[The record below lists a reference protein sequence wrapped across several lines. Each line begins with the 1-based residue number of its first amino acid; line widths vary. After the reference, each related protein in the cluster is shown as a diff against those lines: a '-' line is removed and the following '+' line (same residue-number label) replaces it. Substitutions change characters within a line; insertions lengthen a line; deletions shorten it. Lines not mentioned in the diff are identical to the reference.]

1 MNVWFV
7 TLWTSEEDWYPT
19 LQKIK
24 PLLKQH
30 HEADCTTCEGKPH
43 MHLTL
48 WFAEPVKQR
57 SICAWFGVPGA
68 AVRNNMHPSTP
79 HSVQFF
85 KYSRYGLKADEEK
98 VKKPK
103 ITTDTIR
110 EFWADNP
117 KARRKDIFDF
127 FPAALYNSKIYDN
140 ILKYKPNLE
149 WLPEKKI
156 GFWFSGVSDA
166 GKTHCVHEIVKSAF
180 FTYYKMPAGNN
191 YRFWVD
197 YDWEEVVQLAEVSPD
212 KKPQS
217 GLLKEIVDKE
227 PCLVELKY
235 GHIHARPKLV
245 FVTSNFTLE
254 DCYREHPEDLP
265 ALRNRFY
272 QFTFHHA
279 WPSIQAAEEQT
290 LIIDSVKDI
299 ITQLYKLQ

>member
-1 MNVWFV
+1 MWEDKVTSKKSIFILPHITSLLRNILSVLHHHSLYKELLCLCLSFGMNVWFV

-117 KARRKDIFDF
+117 KARRKDE
-127 FPAALYNSKIYDN
+127 
-140 ILKYKPNLE
+140 ILDSCRSHTLRF
-149 WLPEKKI
+149 LQ
-156 GFWFSGVSDA
+156 
-166 GKTHCVHEIVKSAF
+166 KSSML
-180 FTYYKMPAGNN
+180 TYLTPAG
-191 YRFWVD
+191 VII
-197 YDWEEVVQLAEVSPD
+197 
-212 KKPQS
+212 
-217 GLLKEIVDKE
+217 EI
-227 PCLVELKY
+227 L
-235 GHIHARPKLV
+235 
-245 FVTSNFTLE
+245 
-254 DCYREHPEDLP
+254 
-265 ALRNRFY
+265 
-272 QFTFHHA
+272 
-279 WPSIQAAEEQT
+279 
-290 LIIDSVKDI
+290 DSCRSH
-299 ITQLYKLQ
+299 TY